1 MGKKINLSHNL
12 MGCRLDNW
20 LRLKKSNPI
29 TAENKAQA
37 RLITAVSLVLAVP
50 AFLEWLAFSVPI
62 KRANQKRSSIHC
74 GLLAFWNNIFAKSAD
89 QRSAVWMV

>member
-1 MGKKINLSHNL
+1 

-50 AFLEWLAFSVPI
+50 AFLEWLVFYVPI
-62 KRANQKRSSIHC
+62 KRTKIKKDPDYKLAVDKLKQKL
-74 GLLAFWNNIFAKSAD
+74 GT
-89 QRSAVWMV
+89 M

>member
-37 RLITAVSLVLAVP
+37 RLITAVSSVLAVP
-50 AFLEWLAFSVPI
+50 AFLEWLVFYVPI
-62 KRANQKRSSIHC
+62 KRTKIKKDR
-74 GLLAFWNNIFAKSAD
+74 
-89 QRSAVWMV
+89 V

>member
-37 RLITAVSLVLAVP
+37 RLITAVSSVLAVP
-50 AFLEWLAFSVPI
+50 AFWNGWSFMCRSNGQKSKKIQYTLWVTGVLEQHFCKI
-62 KRANQKRSSIHC
+62 C
-74 GLLAFWNNIFAKSAD
+74 
-89 QRSAVWMV
+89 